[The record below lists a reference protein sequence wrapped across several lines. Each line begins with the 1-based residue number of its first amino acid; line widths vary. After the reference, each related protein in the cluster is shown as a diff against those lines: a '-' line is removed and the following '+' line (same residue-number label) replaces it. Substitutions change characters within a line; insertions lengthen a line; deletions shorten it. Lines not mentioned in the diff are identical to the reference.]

1 MVTGAGFPVDI
12 NRQAGNKNHAPGGV
26 PGRDSG
32 VAGGDIVMFIY
43 LATVT
48 RLGVHALAVYCSEV
62 QPGPRYVD
70 TRQKWPVR
78 QLLRRRRQICAGSGR
93 RCHCD
98 QRQFAGTKRGGIV
111 LLAQTQP
118 SAPAT
123 TVTGLR
129 VTVSPLSTLPGA
141 TCLYSTVIIPV
152 RAAAVTLDT

>member
-78 QLLRRRRQICAGSGR
+78 QCYGGAGR
-93 RCHCD
+93 Y
-98 QRQFAGTKRGGIV
+98 ARG
-111 LLAQTQP
+111 
-118 SAPAT
+118 
-123 TVTGLR
+123 
-129 VTVSPLSTLPGA
+129 PGA
-141 TCLYSTVIIPV
+141 AVIAINGNLQE
-152 RAAAVTLDT
+152 RSAAG